1 MTGPIG
7 SARANLVLA
16 LPALVLMTTVTLG
29 TAALS
34 PAFLSGEN
42 FVNLENRVLPLALVA
57 LGETVVLL
65 GGRIDLSVGSIVSLA
80 TVVMAVLSDQ
90 IGLLAIP
97 IALLAG
103 LACGVAT
110 AAGIVLL
117 RVDPLIMSLATAS
130 IVKGLTLL
138 ILSSPGGEVAY
149 AAYDWLF
156 GSSRTLGPPFW
167 LTFGAF
173 AIAALVL
180 GWTRQGRWI
189 YAFGS
194 DPRAA
199 FANGVAVERVDFLSF
214 SVSGVLSA
222 AAGIVLSI
230 RTLSGDPLIGDPFTL
245 DAITAV
251 ILGGVALQ
259 GGRGH
264 VFGVCF
270 AVISLVLIDNAL
282 NLLGLRTDLQSIVKG
297 LVVVAALVVFLRR
310 SATGEEA

>member
-16 LPALVLMTTVTLG
+16 LPALVLMATVTLG

-34 PAFLSGEN
+34 PAFLSSEN
-42 FVNLENRVLPLALVA
+42 IVNLENRVLPLALVA

-80 TVVMAVLSDQ
+80 TAIMAVLSDQ
-90 IGLLAIP
+90 IGWLAVP
-97 IALLAG
+97 AALLAG
-103 LACGVAT
+103 LACGAAT

-117 RVDPLIMSLATAS
+117 DVNPLIMTLATAS
-130 IVKGLTLL
+130 IVKGVTLL

-149 AAYDWLF
+149 DAYEWLF
-156 GSSRTLGPPFW
+156 GLNQPFAAPFW

-173 AIAALVL
+173 AIAAAVL
-180 GWTRQGRWI
+180 GWTRLGRQI
-189 YAFGS
+189 YALGS

-199 FANGVAVERVDFLSF
+199 FANGVSVGRLDFILF

-222 AAGIVLSI
+222 AAGVVLSI
-230 RTLSGDPLIGDPFTL
+230 RTLSGDPLIGDPYTL

-264 VFGVCF
+264 VFGVCL
-270 AVISLVLIDNAL
+270 AVISLVQIDNAI
-282 NLLGLRTDLQSIVKG
+282 NLLGLRTDMQSIVKG

-310 SATGEEA
+310 SKTGEGR